1 MVFLRRSFNSS
12 RLVRLLGDATA
23 VATEPSRQD
32 VAERLG
38 PWVGAFDAVTLH
50 SAHQSLPSMTPGASA
65 AGAPARTRALLEEEF
80 QRVRTA
86 LVTAILAPLADLD
99 EAQPAFAPWRQ
110 RHLELQRQM
119 DAAIAPL
126 RGRLRQALSRASPR
140 LRQLA
145 LIDAVFEPL
154 VGNRE
159 QKLLA
164 TVPKHLELQFKA
176 LRSAAADPPAGALA
190 AFASQWQQVL
200 LAELEVRL
208 QPAMGLIEAFSSEV
222 KN

>member
-1 MVFLRRSFNSS
+1 MRRSFNSS
-12 RLVRLLGDATA
+12 RLVRLLGDAAA
-23 VATEPSRQD
+23 VAAEPSRQD
-32 VAERLG
+32 VAERLS

-50 SAHQSLPSMTPGASA
+50 SAHQSLQSMAPGTTAGGAS
-65 AGAPARTRALLEEEF
+65 ARTRALLEEEF

-86 LVTAILAPLADLD
+86 LVKVILAPLADLD
-99 EAQPAFAPWRQ
+99 PAQPAFAPWRQ

-126 RGRLRQALSRASPR
+126 RARLRQALSRASPR

-145 LIDAVFEPL
+145 LLDAVFESL

-164 TVPKHLELQFKA
+164 TVPQHLEQQFKA
-176 LRSAAADPPAGALA
+176 LRNAAAALPAGGLE

-208 QPAMGLIEAFSSEV
+208 QPAMGLIEAFGSEATS
-222 KN
+222 